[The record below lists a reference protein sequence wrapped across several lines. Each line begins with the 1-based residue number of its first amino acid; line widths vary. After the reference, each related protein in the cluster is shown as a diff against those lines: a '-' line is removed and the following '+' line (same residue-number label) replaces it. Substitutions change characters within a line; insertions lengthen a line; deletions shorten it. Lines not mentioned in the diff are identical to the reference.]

1 MYWLLVFDLWSNNS
15 REGSIDKLIAAD
27 ISACKALASIHHILQ
42 KNTINMTMTGTPDQA
57 RWLSTTLVYSTYQC
71 GSGSSANDLCS
82 YIWYYEWMTVKT
94 RPRSKIDFA
103 LTKQTVSLRLAW
115 IQPSPRAANSRKRR
129 LKALGVNAVQW
140 RHYPFALIHAT
151 GKTRFST
158 VKQRNKYVLMCN
170 VLFQKFLSTKVL
182 RGTFPANKMECC
194 LPLIYLFLT
203 FTFTLHI
210 FAPLDSTQTK
220 NSSFEGVCILL
231 TILPLGTP
239 TRVFCQMVLVF

>member
-1 MYWLLVFDLWSNNS
+1 
-15 REGSIDKLIAAD
+15 
-27 ISACKALASIHHILQ
+27 
-42 KNTINMTMTGTPDQA
+42 
-57 RWLSTTLVYSTYQC
+57 
-71 GSGSSANDLCS
+71 
-82 YIWYYEWMTVKT
+82 
-94 RPRSKIDFA
+94 
-103 LTKQTVSLRLAW
+103 
-115 IQPSPRAANSRKRR
+115 
-129 LKALGVNAVQW
+129 
-140 RHYPFALIHAT
+140 
-151 GKTRFST
+151 
-158 VKQRNKYVLMCN
+158 MCN